1 MRTFWEIFGKSVIG
15 ILGAVVG
22 SLVILLALLAVGGL
36 VWKFSET
43 IGRTRTGMLIC
54 QIAAVPLTLWGAFAF
69 LLGVAQHDWMYR
81 TTLAIGGLCMVVT
94 GALVYYFAGQKR
106 QDMKKDRKG

>member
-15 ILGAVVG
+15 ILGAVIG

-36 VWKFSET
+36 LWKSAET
-43 IGRTRTGMLIC
+43 IQRTRTGMLIC
-54 QIAAVPLTLWGAFAF
+54 QVVAVPLTLWGAFAF

-81 TTLAIGGLCMVVT
+81 ATLAFGGLCMVVT
-94 GALVYYFAGQKR
+94 GVLVYYFAGQKR
-106 QDMKKDRKG
+106 QEMGKGGQN